1 LQKIV
6 EFQIKATSAV
16 NRDAWT
22 AVKVILGCIGETG
35 MNFALVNPL
44 PININTIMENG
55 LLSYFRIDKI
65 S

>member
-6 EFQIKATSAV
+6 EFQIKSTSAV
-16 NRDAWT
+16 NSVAWT

-35 MNFALVNPL
+35 MNMAIVNPL
-44 PININTIMENG
+44 PMNISTVMEND
-55 LLSYFRIDKI
+55 LLSYIRIDKI